1 MNVDLA
7 IDSVDGGIEGIDV
20 LEVQLQQEA
29 VVIGHPA
36 AQRFA

>member
-20 LEVQLQQEA
+20 LEVLQQEA